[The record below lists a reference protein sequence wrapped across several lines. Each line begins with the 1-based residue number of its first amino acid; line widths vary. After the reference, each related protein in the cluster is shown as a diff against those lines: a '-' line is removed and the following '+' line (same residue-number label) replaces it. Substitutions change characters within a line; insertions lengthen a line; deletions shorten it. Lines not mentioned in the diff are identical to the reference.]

1 MSVGLEAREPAH
13 GHTHGETTK
22 HEKTQHTAQQ
32 PAQRKEIKKQQ
43 MITNITYKG
52 DEREPEM
59 EH

>member
-1 MSVGLEAREPAH
+1 MSIWLEAREPAL
-13 GHTHGETTK
+13 GHK
-22 HEKTQHTAQQ
+22 HQHTAQQ